1 MGPANSNSLISSELA
16 EIKLGTPRRKQLTLE
31 PSVNYEFQIRHGF
44 RSVNSHIAPFH
55 QTLVLGSP
63 LSPESTK
70 IRLNT
75 KRQNSG
81 KRTKDKQKRNKK
93 KHDKMTPAI
102 PAQAPSLP
110 FSQLTRAKLG
120 QPEVTLL
127 QFSKHENN

>member
-1 MGPANSNSLISSELA
+1 M
-16 EIKLGTPRRKQLTLE
+16 
-31 PSVNYEFQIRHGF
+31 RHGF

-127 QFSKHENN
+127 QFSKYESNYF